1 MDSRVKAQKDA
12 QKEFDRA
19 AAKAKKARLI
29 VRNLSFKAKP
39 DSFREH
45 FTSCGEVVDVNI
57 LKKPDGKMVGCGFVQ
72 FKTIAE
78 ASDAIKKLNGKPY
91 LGRFERF
98 LRKNWQKI
106 MTRFDYFF
114 PIRPVAVDWA
124 VSKKEFDSKKE
135 ENEIKEEVDEVKEEP
150 VEEEIKQE
158 AVGKY

>member
-1 MDSRVKAQKDA
+1 MGSRVKAQKDA

-39 DSFREH
+39 DSFKEH

-98 LRKNWQKI
+98 WQRNIFRKL
-106 MTRFDYFF
+106 
-114 PIRPVAVDWA
+114 
-124 VSKKEFDSKKE
+124 
-135 ENEIKEEVDEVKEEP
+135 
-150 VEEEIKQE
+150 
-158 AVGKY
+158 